1 MVLDDYTLNR
11 RKFLKTGMMS
21 AGALAAAPVLKP
33 FEDIFTSKE
42 HIVSIVRIQFD
53 RVDKAVEEAID
64 LLDGIS
70 RLTKHKQKIMLK
82 PNLVF
87 DSSDCTTKPAVIR
100 TLAMLMKKAGKE
112 VLIGE
117 GSAAASGIN
126 ADEQNVYR
134 TQKAD
139 LLDRL
144 QKQIFNK
151 LGYTDIADELGIPLV
166 NLHTGEMVT
175 VDVPGAHHFK
185 KLTLHKSLSEID
197 MLCSV
202 PMMKT
207 HVLATVTLGLKN
219 VIGLYPGTA
228 YCSVRS
234 CVHAEAE
241 EGGSKGVAFEIID
254 MARANKM
261 GLTVIDGSM
270 AMEGDGPS
278 GGKLV
283 KTDLIIAGT
292 SPLAAD
298 MVASAIMGFEPN
310 EIPHFN
316 LAHESGMHPMSLDE
330 IEIRG
335 LQIND
340 VRRPFE
346 RPHIIPFG
354 QIKDFWGVKEV

>member
-1 MVLDDYTLNR
+1 
-11 RKFLKTGMMS
+11 
-21 AGALAAAPVLKP
+21 
-33 FEDIFTSKE
+33 
-42 HIVSIVRIQFD
+42 
-53 RVDKAVEEAID
+53 
-64 LLDGIS
+64 
-70 RLTKHKQKIMLK
+70 ML
-82 PNLVF
+82 
-87 DSSDCTTKPAVIR
+87 
-100 TLAMLMKKAGKE
+100 
-112 VLIGE
+112 
-117 GSAAASGIN
+117 
-126 ADEQNVYR
+126 Q
-134 TQKAD
+134 
-139 LLDRL
+139 
-144 QKQIFNK
+144 
-151 LGYTDIADELGIPLV
+151 
-166 NLHTGEMVT
+166 
-175 VDVPGAHHFK
+175 
-185 KLTLHKSLSEID
+185 KLTLHKSLSDID

-234 CVHAEAE
+234 CVHTEAE

-298 MVASAIMGFEPN
+298 MIAAAIMGFEPS

-316 LAHESGMHPMSLDE
+316 LAHESGMHPFTLDE

-335 LQIND
+335 LQINN
-340 VRRPFE
+340 VRRSFE
-346 RPHIIPFG
+346 RPYIIPFS
-354 QIKDFWGVKEV
+354 QIRDFWGVKEV